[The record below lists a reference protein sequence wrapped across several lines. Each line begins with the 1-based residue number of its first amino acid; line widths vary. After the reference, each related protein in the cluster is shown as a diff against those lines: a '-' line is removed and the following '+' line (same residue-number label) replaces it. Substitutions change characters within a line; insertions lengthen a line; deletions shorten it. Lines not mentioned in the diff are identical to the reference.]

1 MAISNNSTGLR
12 PGVCTSTTR
21 PTNAYIGQM
30 IFETDTFVLKY
41 WNGTTWQSPVSV
53 PVGTVEAYA
62 GSTTPA
68 GWLLA
73 YGQTVSRT
81 TYADLFTAIGTTHGA
96 GDGSTTFTLPDMRGR
111 AIAGKDDMGGSAAS
125 RITAGVTGV
134 TGTTLG
140 SAGGNQNAASHT
152 HTFTGN
158 AASHTHIQDA
168 HTHTN
173 VLNSAPN
180 GTPFDGAKIAY
191 GSLTDLASRAVTI
204 SSATATNQSTSLT
217 PTGTV
222 GTTFSGTSANLQPTI
237 ILNYIIKF

>member
-1 MAISNNSTGLR
+1 MAISS
-12 PGVCTSTTR
+12 GVGVVNGAV
-21 PTNAYIGQM
+21 PIGVVNP
-30 IFETDTFVLKY
+30 FA
-41 WNGTTWQSPVSV
+41 
-53 PVGTVEAYA
+53 GTVA
-62 GSTTPA
+62 PN
-68 GWLLA
+68 GWLLCG
-73 YGQTVSRT
+73 GQTVSRAE
-81 TYADLFTAIGTTHGA
+81 YVGLFLTIGTTYGA
-96 GDGSTTFTLPDMRGR
+96 GDGSTTFAVPDLRGR
-111 AIAGKDDMGGSAAS
+111 AVAGKDNMGGTTAN
-125 RITAGVTGV
+125 RITAGTTGV

-140 SAGGNQNAASHT
+140 AAGGNQNASMHA

-204 SSATATNQSTSLT
+204 SSATATNQSTSVT

-222 GTTFSGTSANLQPTI
+222 GSTFTGTSGNLQPTI
-237 ILNYIIKF
+237 ILNYIIKAA